1 MLIDLRQIRDAS
13 TLKKSVISTFW
24 IKLRP
29 FYKTA
34 PPIVTLFLAA
44 ASVLLGNPHPVDA
57 QSIAS
62 GAKVLPIPTIRPDDP
77 SKPLPTFPKNLTNE
91 TKFPNEAA
99 TLNLR
104 ALISGRKETLEKGL
118 IWRIYGEEPDA
129 NGKLPLLGTYT
140 GGNAN
145 FRVKAGYYLVH
156 GAFGYAGQTK
166 RIKVLPPTTTSTF
179 EIKAGGLR
187 LNAAF
192 SEGDIIPSKFLNFE
206 VARHEGSGLRTITNE
221 LKAGELIQLSE
232 GNYQVTSRYGE
243 VNSIANA
250 EVRVKPG
257 KLTELTLYQRG
268 AEVSLKLVSEAG
280 GEALANT
287 SWTVLT
293 PGGDPVASTIPSSF
307 PKLILAAGDYIAFA
321 LHDGKNHSKRFT
333 IESGLHKDVEVIY
346 KPE

>member
-1 MLIDLRQIRDAS
+1 MRKTFVSAFSAITFTKTYATLAFITMILAINGVDLGTQGKA
-13 TLKKSVISTFW
+13 
-24 IKLRP
+24 
-29 FYKTA
+29 Y
-34 PPIVTLFLAA
+34 
-44 ASVLLGNPHPVDA
+44 A
-57 QSIAS
+57 QSLPS
-62 GAKVLPIPTIRPDDP
+62 GTKVLPVPTSRPEDR
-77 SKPLPTFPKNLTNE
+77 SKPLPTFKRDTSDETN
-91 TKFPNEAA
+91 FPNEAA

-104 ALISGRKETLEKGL
+104 ANIAGSNEALDKGMTWRVYSEKPG
-118 IWRIYGEEPDA
+118 A
-129 NGKLPLLGTYT
+129 NGKLPLLGTYS

-166 RIKVLPPTTTSTF
+166 RVKVLPPTTSSTF

-192 SEGDIIPSKFLNFE
+192 SEGDIIPSKYLRFE
-206 VARHEGSGLRTITNE
+206 VARHEGDGLRTVANDLKANE
-221 LKAGELIQLSE
+221 LVQFGE
-232 GNYQVTSRYGE
+232 GNYHVTSHFGDI
-243 VNSIANA
+243 NSQATA
-250 EVRVKPG
+250 EVRVKAG

-268 AEVSLKLVSEAG
+268 AEISLKLVSESG

-321 LHDGKNHSKRFT
+321 LHEGKNHSKRFS
-333 IESGLHKDVEVIY
+333 IESGLHKDVEVIL
-346 KPE
+346 KP